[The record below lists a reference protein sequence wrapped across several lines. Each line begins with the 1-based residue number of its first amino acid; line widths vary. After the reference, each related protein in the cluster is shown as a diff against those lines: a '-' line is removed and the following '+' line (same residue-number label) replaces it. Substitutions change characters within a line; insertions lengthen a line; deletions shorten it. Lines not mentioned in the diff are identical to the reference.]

1 MKMEMERV
9 VGNVSPDFDAGTNAN
24 DGDGDD
30 NASSDSGPSS
40 GSGPSSA
47 TAEEAALVERAK
59 RATGGW
65 PVIAAT
71 ELPGGDALAL
81 HEVRVMKSYRPR
93 LLREGSA
100 TAMIRREIIRAL
112 STGAGGPDGRGR
124 DITAEDIF
132 WDGICEDL

>member
-1 MKMEMERV
+1 MEMERV
-9 VGNVSPDFDAGTNAN
+9 MDNVSPDFDAGTDVN

-30 NASSDSGPSS
+30 NTSSDSSPSS
-40 GSGPSSA
+40 GSDPSSA

-59 RATGGW
+59 RATGGGW
-65 PVIAAT
+65 PVIAAP

-93 LLREGSA
+93 LLQEGSTA
-100 TAMIRREIIRAL
+100 AMIRREIIRAL
-112 STGAGGPDGRGR
+112 STGADGLNGRGR